1 MFSNDETVDK
11 ILRGKISIIQ
21 LKKGYRYGF
30 EAVFLA
36 AFVNGYLKKFKKKN
50 FTLVDVGSGV
60 GTISLIIAYK
70 NNEANISAIENN
82 DYYLENANRN
92 ILKNNFQKK
101 INSIKGDILNIDTKL
116 MNRFDVVVTNP
127 PFYDQKQKKSKNEL
141 DNYAKR
147 IINYENWIDNSLK
160 LLKDRGI
167 IFLIIPTGL
176 LEKSLFSLG
185 KKAGSFKVFPI
196 WPNKTKSSKRL
207 ILFGKK
213 GGASPTELMS
223 GIRLFDNKGKITK
236 KAKNCSDSGILNFL

>member
-50 FTLVDVGSGV
+50 FSLVDVGSGV

-70 NNEANISAIENN
+70 NNGANISAIENN

-127 PFYDQKQKKSKNEL
+127 PFYDQKQKKSQNEL

-160 LLKDRGI
+160 LLKHKGI

-176 LEKSLFSLG
+176 LEKSLASLS
-185 KKAGSFKVFPI
+185 KKAGSFKIFPI
-196 WPNKTKSSKRL
+196 WPDKTKSSKRL

-213 GGASPTELMS
+213 GGASPTEIMS
-223 GIRLFDNKGKITK
+223 GIRLFNNKGKITK